1 MKRSTLKTTLS
12 RIATFALS
20 LAVFGG
26 PVLGQEQGPIR
37 YSITDLGP
45 VGPPPGQPFVITT
58 NGFVSGQV
66 SLTAGANG
74 VSHAVVWHGGSMQDI
89 SAPGLG
95 GVNSA
100 AFGVNIW
107 EQVVGEA
114 ENGKL
119 DPKSEDFCGFKA
131 LGFSSQAISC
141 LPFMWQNGVMSALPT
156 LRDKYDHTGDNG
168 QAWQINPFGVAVGS
182 SENTTAD
189 LTCPGLPSSPQVY
202 ESKPVVWYKPFFWGK
217 PVVQELETVSGDP
230 DGVAFAINDRGQAV
244 GASGS
249 CGAFNAITLTNLVPL
264 HALLWQDG
272 KPIDLGNLGGD
283 GHFAGIYATGLN
295 DFRQV
300 VGVSD
305 TTGDASFHGFLWQDG
320 RMSDLQP
327 LPGDSY
333 SYATSISDKGLVLGL
348 SLDANFNL
356 RAAVWQN
363 GKPTDLN
370 TLVPADATLDLQTA
384 CSINR
389 EGQITGI
396 ALAKGTASDYHAY
409 LATPIPDNGDSGMA
423 ATGVEGTSKENAK
436 TLQQWRFGRLASQRS
451 RTE

>member
-12 RIATFALS
+12 RIAPFALS

-26 PVLGQEQGPIR
+26 PVLGQEPGPIR
-37 YSITDLGP
+37 YSVTDLGP
-45 VGPPPGQPFVITT
+45 VGPPPGQPFVLTT

-66 SLTAGANG
+66 ILTDGANG
-74 VSHAVVWHGGSMQDI
+74 VSHAVVWHGTSMRDI

-119 DPKSEDFCGFKA
+119 DPRGEDFCGFKTQ
-131 LGFSSQAISC
+131 GFSSQAISC
-141 LPFMWQNGVMSALPT
+141 LPFVWHNGVMTALPT
-156 LRDKYDHTGDNG
+156 LRDKYDHSGDNG
-168 QAWQINPFGVAVGS
+168 QAWQINPFGVDVGS
-182 SENTTAD
+182 SEQATAD
-189 LTCPGLPSSPQVY
+189 LTCSGLPSSPQVY
-202 ESKPVVWYKPFFWGK
+202 EFKPVVWYKPFFWAK

-230 DGVAFAINDRGQAV
+230 DGLAFAINDRGQAV

-249 CGAFNAITLTNLVPL
+249 CGAFNTITLTNLVPL
-264 HALLWQDG
+264 HAVLWQDG

-295 DFRQV
+295 DVRQV

-320 RMSDLQP
+320 HMSDLQP
-327 LPGDSY
+327 LARDSY
-333 SYATSISDKGLVLGL
+333 SYATAISDKGLVLGL
-348 SLDANFNL
+348 SLDASFNL
-356 RAAVWQN
+356 RAVFWHN
-363 GKPTDLN
+363 GNVSNLN
-370 TLVPADATLDLQTA
+370 DLVPPATPFFLQTP
-384 CSINR
+384 CSINGL
-389 EGQITGI
+389 GQITGI
-396 ALAKGTASDYHAY
+396 ALAKGTTNDYHGY
-409 LATPIPDNGDSGMA
+409 LATPIISDVNSDS
-423 ATGVEGTSKENAK
+423 ATAGVEGASKENA
-436 TLQQWRFGRLASQRS
+436 
-451 RTE
+451 